1 MYTVMC
7 VNYISVKLGEKIFR
21 ESLRSQI
28 FGFCFLKREIGFHES
43 ENHEELIPLRDM
55 MFVLKA
61 EQSEMTGRGRAG
73 RLSGKGQYKKAQA
86 QVEAAY
92 HFQQTESSLSV

>member
-1 MYTVMC
+1 MC
-7 VNYISVKLGEKIFR
+7 KLYLRKTRGKDFQRIF
-21 ESLRSQI
+21 EITNIWFL
-28 FGFCFLKREIGFHES
+28 FCFLKREIGFHES
-43 ENHEELIPLRDM
+43 EKHEELIPLRDM